1 MKKQVESLIY
11 FSKESTNRISIFV
24 KLFLLRLLLKKEKL
38 KSWKSKEMKILSRS
52 IWLFHTLKGHWIL
65 LQNLKT
71 NLNISLLFTIL
82 LLELGKLLEVF

>member
-11 FSKESTNRISIFV
+11 FSKESTNRISIFA
-24 KLFLLRLLLKKEKL
+24 KLFLLRLQLKKEKL
-38 KSWKSKEMKILSRS
+38 RSWKSKEMKILSRS

-71 NLNISLLFTIL
+71 NLNINLLFTIL
-82 LLELGKLLEVF
+82 LLELGKLLEVY